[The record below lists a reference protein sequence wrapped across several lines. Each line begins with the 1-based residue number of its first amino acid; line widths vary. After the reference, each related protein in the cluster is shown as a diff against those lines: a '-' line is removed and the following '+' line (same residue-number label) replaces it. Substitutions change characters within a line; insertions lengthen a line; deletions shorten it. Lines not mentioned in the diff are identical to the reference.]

1 MINLKENFA
10 FNGILLKNFIN
21 ASVKEKEMVREC
33 RNDDRVRKWMYS
45 DEIISQEEHFNF
57 IENLQK
63 NNKNFYWIAYKDK
76 EFIGVISLNN
86 INTKNKN
93 AYLGIYS
100 NPFCELKNKGSL
112 LINCL
117 KKVAFDIVGLHSLKL
132 EVIEDNKKAIDFYK
146 KMGFEE
152 EGLLKEFIHKEG
164 EWLNVMIMG
173 IINR

>member
-1 MINLKENFA
+1 MMNLKENFV
-10 FNGILLKNFIN
+10 FNGMLLKNFVN
-21 ASVKEKEMVREC
+21 ASIEDKEMVREC

-63 NNKNFYWIAYKDK
+63 DNKNFYWMVYKDEK
-76 EFIGVISLNN
+76 FIGVISLNN
-86 INTKNKN
+86 IDIKNKN

-100 NPFCELKNKGSL
+100 NPFCEMKNKGSL

-117 KKVAFDIVGLHSLKL
+117 KEVAFDIVELHSLKL
-132 EVIEDNKKAIDFYK
+132 EVIENNKRAVDFYK
-146 KMGFEE
+146 KIGFEE
-152 EGLLKEFIHKEG
+152 EGVLREFVHKDG
-164 EWLNVMIMG
+164 KWLSVIIMG

>member
-1 MINLKENFA
+1 MMNLKENFA

-21 ASVKEKEMVREC
+21 ASIEEKEMVRER
-33 RNDDRVRKWMYS
+33 RNDESIRKWMYS
-45 DEIISQEEHFNF
+45 DEIISQEEHYNF

-63 NNKNFYWIAYKDK
+63 DNKNFYWITYKDE

-86 INTKNKN
+86 INIKNKN

-100 NPFCELKNKGSL
+100 NPFCEMKNKGSL

-117 KKVAFDIVGLHSLKL
+117 KKVAFDIVELHSLKL
-132 EVIEDNKKAIDFYK
+132 EVIENNKNAVDFYK

-152 EGLLKEFIHKEG
+152 EGRLKEFVFKNGI
-164 EWLNVMIMG
+164 WLSVIIMG